1 MEQTAK
7 HKIEFTAVS
16 GPAFINAEKTAIT
29 CEVKFT
35 HFDRVLPFNAVIDD
49 DEEHGRRIYQYC
61 MDGLAGDIAEFQPEK
76 VDHVGAA
83 IQQKEMLSVTAES
96 QISILQRAARLKMA
110 SEAELA
116 NLDEWERYSVLL
128 QRVTPE
134 AAPDILWPT
143 APES

>member
-1 MEQTAK
+1 MEQRAK

-61 MDGLAGDIAEFQPEK
+61 MDGRAGDIAEYQPAE
-76 VDHVGAA
+76 VDHIAVAVQEKKA
-83 IQQKEMLSVTAES
+83 LSATAET
-96 QISILQRAARLKMA
+96 QIGILQRASRLKMA
-110 SEAELA
+110 TDAELA
-116 NLDEWERYSVLL
+116 SLDEWERYSVLL
-128 QRVTPE
+128 ERVSPE
-134 AAPDILWPT
+134 NAPDILWPKL
-143 APES
+143 PE